1 MSEQNLHCTKVLGS
15 TVDQSCLCQAHRV
28 RSAFKA
34 AAMVFLPLL
43 HVIGANLQADDDS

>member
-15 TVDQSCLCQAHRV
+15 TVDQVLCPAHRV

-43 HVIGANLQADDDS
+43 HVIGANLPG